1 MSNQDFNAI
10 PTPSK
15 PGDNKDIESQSL
27 LGADHEWGSEAAMEK
42 ILRRGFL
49 KKVYG
54 ILSLQMM
61 VTVGFVALFLFDD
74 NVKLYTQENQWVIYT
89 ALGLYLF
96 SAVAIICCGKLRR
109 QHPHG
114 LILLSIVTL
123 SMSVLV
129 GSIAAYYDVMA
140 VIIAATLTTGATV
153 GLSLFAC
160 FSKRDFTMLGGAL
173 CSLCLVFVF
182 SMMLFWFIPMSN
194 TMNIVY
200 GGFGAFLMCLF
211 IVYDTQLMLG
221 KLNTCVL

>member
-74 NVKLYTQENQWVIYT
+74 NVKLYTQENQWVFYI
-89 ALGLYLF
+89 
-96 SAVAIICCGKLRR
+96 
-109 QHPHG
+109 
-114 LILLSIVTL
+114 SIV
-123 SMSVLV
+123 
-129 GSIAAYYDVMA
+129 
-140 VIIAATLTTGATV
+140 
-153 GLSLFAC
+153 
-160 FSKRDFTMLGGAL
+160 
-173 CSLCLVFVF
+173 VFKY
-182 SMMLFWFIPMSN
+182 SSSRN
-194 TMNIVY
+194 
-200 GGFGAFLMCLF
+200 
-211 IVYDTQLMLG
+211 
-221 KLNTCVL
+221 